1 MLKVV
6 HSYLR
11 KIVHWYLPITLKHLH
26 VKRKRLPV
34 HVPSHK
40 LINKYSL
47 PSHQLVMSKLTIKQA
62 VQYTGKSEATI
73 RRLVKKWSVPSH
85 AYAKFVQKKKA
96 KYYISEQ
103 ALKDHFELDHDAQ
116 PETENDQ
123 KYGGITGHFIEH
135 LRNENRELHA
145 RIKEL
150 THLVAQQNKM
160 ISDKDDKLNA
170 LQYPLRQKRWKFLLN
185 WGLAKF

>member
-1 MLKVV
+1 
-6 HSYLR
+6 
-11 KIVHWYLPITLKHLH
+11 
-26 VKRKRLPV
+26 
-34 HVPSHK
+34 
-40 LINKYSL
+40 
-47 PSHQLVMSKLTIKQA
+47 MSKLTIKQA

-85 AYAKFVQKKKA
+85 AYAKFVQKKKG

-103 ALKDHFELDHDAQ
+103 ALKDHFELGYDVH

-123 KYGGITGHFIEH
+123 KSGNITDHFIEH
-135 LRNENRELHA
+135 LRTENKQLHD

-160 ISDKDDKLNA
+160 LMQKDDKLNF
-170 LQYPLRQKRWKFLLN
+170 LQAPPKRRWWHFFF
-185 WGLAKF
+185 G